1 MTYQDKVRLV
11 RNNIV
16 SNAQVYKN
24 ILAGKYY
31 LYIFENQCFEMY
43 FGTDNYLH
51 LTGVGSR
58 VGPNQFYELA
68 KNNQLQDNQLFF
80 SNRFPLKTAL
90 QKTSSLSCLPNFISE
105 GYFVI
110 KDLVTETETYPY
122 VITNIEQS
130 VLIGLKKEE
139 NEEIYIPKS
148 FRVKGNIFDKAD
160 ANKLFEINW
169 ILSKIDKKGLYDKV
183 LYKDKVCLGELDNS
197 ILCKIEIKMQEEVI
211 NCAHTRMEYKSSYK
225 LFGEKHN
232 SNVCNK

>member
-24 ILAGKYY
+24 ELAGKYY

-58 VGPNQFYELA
+58 VSPNQFYQLA
-68 KNNQLQDNQLFF
+68 KNKKLQENQLFF
-80 SNRFPLKTAL
+80 SKRFPLKTAL
-90 QKTSSLSCLPNFISE
+90 QKSSNLPNLPKFTYK

-110 KDLVTETETYPY
+110 KDLVTETEIYPY
-122 VITNIEQS
+122 AITNTEQS

-139 NEEIYIPKS
+139 CKDIYIPKS
-148 FRVKGNIFDKAD
+148 FRVRGNIFDKAEND
-160 ANKLFEINW
+160 KLFEINC
-169 ILSKIDKKGLYDKV
+169 ILSKKDKEGLYNNV
-183 LYKDKVCLGELDNS
+183 LYKDNVIFETLNEN
-197 ILCKIEIKMQEEVI
+197 ILC
-211 NCAHTRMEYKSSYK
+211 RMEPEIIKSSRFIK
-225 LFGEKHN
+225 
-232 SNVCNK
+232 V